1 MKNDYIDV
9 DFIETSD
16 DTTKSPNINISTNPI
31 SALLTTIDSIG
42 KSITEYKMCKQQE
55 ETKRSQINATLK
67 ISLEQIHIQKEC
79 FFKVLD
85 NQQQLNI
92 MLINQQHDVTIQTLN
107 KYLSIM
113 DSVIEIAQQTKDFSS
128 LINLITINNEFIQMR
143 SELSLK
149 FMDKTS
155 ESLALSKKNDIIGYL
170 E

>member
-9 DFIETSD
+9 DFIETSE

-85 NQQQLNI
+85 NQQQLI
-92 MLINQQHDVTIQTLN
+92 TIQTLN

>member
-1 MKNDYIDV
+1 
-9 DFIETSD
+9 
-16 DTTKSPNINISTNPI
+16 
-31 SALLTTIDSIG
+31 
-42 KSITEYKMCKQQE
+42 
-55 ETKRSQINATLK
+55 
-67 ISLEQIHIQKEC
+67 
-79 FFKVLD
+79 
-85 NQQQLNI
+85 